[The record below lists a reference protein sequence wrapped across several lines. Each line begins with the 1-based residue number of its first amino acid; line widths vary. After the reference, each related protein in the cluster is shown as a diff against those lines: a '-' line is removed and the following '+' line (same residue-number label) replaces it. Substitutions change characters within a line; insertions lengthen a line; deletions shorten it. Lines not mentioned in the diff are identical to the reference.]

1 MNKQLTIITIFFLG
15 IYLIHLEGNAQN
27 EVLTNTRTSLA
38 QANPKS
44 LTKFFNEFVE
54 INLNGEKGNYSRT
67 QAEFVMKDFFR
78 KYPPSGFELIHQGA
92 SKEGV
97 KYAIGQYSHH
107 KGSFRVYILIKQ
119 FKGDYLIDTLNFSEE

>member
-1 MNKQLTIITIFFLG
+1 MNKRLTIFTVFFLG
-15 IYLIHLEGNAQN
+15 MYLMHLDGTAQN
-27 EVLTNTRTSLA
+27 EVLSNTKVSLA

-54 INLNGEKGNYSRT
+54 ISLGAEKGNYSRT

-78 KYPPSGFELIHQGA
+78 RYPPTGFELIHQGA

-97 KYAIGQYSHH
+97 KYAIGQYTHQ

-119 FKGDYLIDTLNFSEE
+119 FKGNYLIDTLNFSEE